1 MERAEG
7 ASFWRVDGEAESNA
21 RDAIE
26 IDAGQVR
33 WRIAAIGGSDPVD
46 VAADD
51 PAARRFMSRVLAERR
66 RIAQRSVVRAVPK
79 PAPRR
84 RRAEAVVVEC
94 PGCGGEGELGCAC
107 CGGDGWTSLER
118 AEAWSRGD
126 QP

>member
-26 IDAGQVR
+26 IDAEQVR
-33 WRIAAIGGSDPVD
+33 WRIEAIGGREPVD
-46 VAADD
+46 VAAAE

-84 RRAEAVVVEC
+84 RRAEPVMVEC
-94 PGCGGEGELGCAC
+94 PGCGGDGELGCGC
-107 CGGDGWTSLER
+107 CGGDGWVSLAA
-118 AEAWSRGD
+118 AEDWTRG

>member
-21 RDAIE
+21 RDE
-26 IDAGQVR
+26 LEVGPERVR
-33 WRIAAIGGSDPVD
+33 WRITAIGSRHAVD

-79 PAPRR
+79 PAPAK
-84 RRAEAVVVEC
+84 RRAEPVMVEC
-94 PGCGGEGELGCAC
+94 PGCGGEGELGCRC
-107 CGGDGWTSLER
+107 CDGEGWVELAA
-118 AEAWSRGD
+118 AEAWRRG